1 MLSNRPVDQVQ
12 VEVLGLEL
20 LHALQA
26 VLTDLGV
33 VGVPELGG
41 QPEVLAADLA
51 LLVQL
56 LESLAE
62 ASLVLVCLGAV
73 DVPA

>member
-1 MLSNRPVDQVQ
+1 MLSNRPVDQVE

-26 VLTDLGV
+26 VLADLSV
-33 VGVPELGG
+33 VRVPELGG
-41 QPEVLAADLA
+41 QPEVFAADLA

-62 ASLVLVCLGAV
+62 ASLVLVCLGAI
-73 DVPA
+73 DVPT

>member
-1 MLSNRPVDQVQ
+1 MDQVQ

-26 VLTDLGV
+26 VLADLSV
-33 VGVPELGG
+33 VGIPQLGG

-51 LLVQL
+51 LLV
-56 LESLAE
+56 
-62 ASLVLVCLGAV
+62 
-73 DVPA
+73 